1 MRTEGANDME
11 RTTDKHSPR
20 LDDAMSGEVQ
30 SLVDGAPVE
39 ARSDEGRR
47 QEDMPQLDRNPFDVR
62 AELAASVAPAT
73 FPATRDTLL
82 AVARDDHAP
91 EDVLALLEELP
102 PGDRRYENVEA
113 VWEAAVR

>member
-1 MRTEGANDME
+1 ME

-20 LDDAMSGEVQ
+20 LDEAMSGEVQ

-47 QEDMPQLDRNPFDVR
+47 QEDMPQLDRGPLDVR
-62 AELAASVAPAT
+62 SEMAASVAAAV
-73 FPATRDTLL
+73 FPATRDALL
-82 AVARDDHAP
+82 SAARDDHAP

-102 PGDRRYENVEA
+102 DGDRRYENVEA
-113 VWEAAVR
+113 VWEAVVQ

>member
-1 MRTEGANDME
+1 ME

-20 LDDAMSGEVQ
+20 VDEAMSGEVQ

-47 QEDMPQLDRNPFDVR
+47 QEDMPDLDRDLLDVR
-62 AELAASVAPAT
+62 ADLAASVAAARW
-73 FPATRDTLL
+73 PATRDLL
-82 AVARDDHAP
+82 LSTARDDHAP

-102 PGDRRYENVEA
+102 GGDRRYENVEA
-113 VWEAAVR
+113 VWEAAVQ

>member
-1 MRTEGANDME
+1 ME

-20 LDDAMSGEVQ
+20 LDEAMSGEVQ

-47 QEDMPQLDRNPFDVR
+47 QEDMPQLDRGELDVR
-62 AELAASVAPAT
+62 SELAASVASAT

-82 AVARDDHAP
+82 AAARDDHAP
-91 EDVLALLEELP
+91 EDVLALLEDLP
-102 PGDRRYENVEA
+102 PDGDRYENVEA
-113 VWEAAVR
+113 VWEAALQ